1 MPRPLNIL
9 ITGSAFFVFF
19 VGAFLISWVVM
30 PLLGLSFDPEVRRR
44 RRQRLARYSTR
55 FFVRYMERMGLIDVF
70 WSPLPANFPEGRAF
84 MMIANHPT
92 LIDTTVIM
100 ARFRDLSTVVSRKW
114 FDRPSLGRM
123 LAAAGY
129 VAGSNPDEEDG
140 TPVLD
145 MMVETLRGGAPML
158 IFPEGTRSDPERL
171 LRFRRGAVEAAI
183 RAGVPIVPLFIH
195 VNQPMLQ
202 RGQRWYNSVRGK
214 GRYDLEFWPVIET
227 AGADLDPRELNA
239 ELHARYKARFAR
251 MLAERAQ
258 PAALQ
263 SASDSASPG

>member
-1 MPRPLNIL
+1 MRRALHIL
-9 ITGSAFFVFF
+9 LVGSAFLVFF
-19 VGAFLISWVVM
+19 VGAFVISWIMV
-30 PLLGLSFDPEVRRR
+30 PLLSLTFDREVRRR
-44 RRQRLARYSTR
+44 RFKGMARFATR
-55 FFVRYMERMGLIDVF
+55 GFVRYCRMIRMVDIR
-70 WSPLPANFPEGRAF
+70 WSPLPAGFPEGGYV
-84 MMIANHPT
+84 MIANHPT